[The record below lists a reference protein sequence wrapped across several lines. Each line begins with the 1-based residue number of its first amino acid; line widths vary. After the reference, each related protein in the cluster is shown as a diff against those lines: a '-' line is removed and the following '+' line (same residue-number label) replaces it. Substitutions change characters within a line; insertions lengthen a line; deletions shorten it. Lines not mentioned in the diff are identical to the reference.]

1 VPVEAPLA
9 WPLPLAAGSGSHEG
23 HMLVGVRW
31 KASCVGRKEKMEK
44 RGIEGLREI
53 SSVFVF
59 TGDSGLVRQ

>member
-1 VPVEAPLA
+1 
-9 WPLPLAAGSGSHEG
+9 
-23 HMLVGVRW
+23 MLVGVRW
-31 KASCVGRKEKMEK
+31 KASCVGRKEKMEE

>member
-1 VPVEAPLA
+1 
-9 WPLPLAAGSGSHEG
+9 
-23 HMLVGVRW
+23 MLVGVRW